1 MFRKT
6 KCLHIQDVYRKVSHK
21 EKEWEEKKRENKYKR
36 IDNLHISN
44 FTTASISTPIESS
57 ETASSEEKRKMNV
70 HSFIYCIYNTVC
82 RRYTSEEPCSSLP

>member
-36 IDNLHISN
+36 IDKFAYIQLYYCFNLYSN
-44 FTTASISTPIESS
+44 RKQRNGLQQR
-57 ETASSEEKRKMNV
+57 EKKDERA
-70 HSFIYCIYNTVC
+70 FIYLLY
-82 RRYTSEEPCSSLP
+82 L